1 MTEELMKKIDRVNEE
16 FEKRDFFIKED
27 IIELFEQRED
37 LAEKLD
43 ATKFK
48 KIEFFTVAEENC
60 VGFTLEDVQV
70 NFFIEFGEDEEGEW
84 YEATAE
90 IISF

>member
-1 MTEELMKKIDRVNEE
+1 MN
-16 FEKRDFFIKED
+16 
-27 IIELFEQRED
+27 
-37 LAEKLD
+37 KLD
-43 ATKFK
+43 AIKFK
-48 KIEFFTVAEENC
+48 KIEFFTVEDENC

>member
-1 MTEELMKKIDRVNEE
+1 MTEELMKKIDRMNEE
-16 FEKRDFFIKED
+16 FEKREFFIKED

-43 ATKFK
+43 AIKFK

>member
-1 MTEELMKKIDRVNEE
+1 MTEELMKKIDRINEE
-16 FEKRDFFIKED
+16 FEKREFFIKED
-27 IIELFEQRED
+27 ILELFEQRED
-37 LAEKLD
+37 LREKLD
-43 ATKFK
+43 AIKFK
-48 KIEFFTVAEENC
+48 KIEFFNVEEENC
-60 VGFTLEDVQV
+60 VGFTLDDVQV

>member
-1 MTEELMKKIDRVNEE
+1 MTEELIKKLDRINDE

-27 IIELFEQRED
+27 IYELFEERKDLREQ
-37 LAEKLD
+37 LD
-43 ATKFK
+43 AIKFK
-48 KIEFFTVAEENC
+48 KIEFFNVEEENC

-70 NFFIEFGEDEEGEW
+70 NFFVEFGEDEEGPW
-84 YEATAE
+84 YETTAE

>member
-1 MTEELMKKIDRVNEE
+1 MTEELMKKIDRINEE
-16 FEKRDFFIKED
+16 FEKREFFIKED
-27 IIELFEQRED
+27 ILELFEQRED
-37 LAEKLD
+37 LREKLD
-43 ATKFK
+43 AIKFK
-48 KIEFFTVAEENC
+48 KIEFFIVEDENC

>member
-60 VGFTLEDVQV
+60 VVFTLEDVQV

>member
-1 MTEELMKKIDRVNEE
+1 MTEELMKKIDRINEE
-16 FEKRDFFIKED
+16 FEKREFFIKED
-27 IIELFEQRED
+27 ILELFEQRED
-37 LAEKLD
+37 LVEKLD
-43 ATKFK
+43 AIKFK
-48 KIEFFTVAEENC
+48 KIEFFTVEDENC

-90 IISF
+90 IITF

>member
-43 ATKFK
+43 STKFK
-48 KIEFFTVAEENC
+48 KIEFFTVADENC

>member
-1 MTEELMKKIDRVNEE
+1 MTEELIKKIDRINEE
-16 FEKRDFFIKED
+16 FEKKDFFIRED
-27 IIELFEQRED
+27 IFELFEERED
-37 LAEKLD
+37 LREKLD
-43 ATKFK
+43 AIKFK
-48 KIEFFTVAEENC
+48 KIEFFTVTDENC

-70 NFFIEFGEDEEGEW
+70 NFFIEFGEDEEGQW

>member
-1 MTEELMKKIDRVNEE
+1 MTEELLKKIERINGE
-16 FEKRDFFIKED
+16 FESRDFFIKED
-27 IIELFEQRED
+27 IIELFEERTD

-43 ATKFK
+43 SIKFK
-48 KIEFFTVAEENC
+48 KIEFFNIEEENC
-60 VGFTLEDVQV
+60 VGFTFEDVQV